1 VRGRIGP
8 WIYSGVLVAIGVAF
22 LIAAQVQNAAADP
35 YRKARECPDATS
47 PGCYQLSPGTIQS
60 VSVSQTRSGER
71 DTAFIDTRGTSVT
84 VVLEP
89 STSEAAHVRT
99 GAAVTVKWYQ
109 GKVTLVE
116 VDGLGVP
123 SIDNPAAQQSD
134 FQFYGIA
141 FLVLGGA
148 STLIPIWVRRRR
160 SQREAALAA
169 GGESSAGMEQSLL
182 PGGELGWVV
191 KPALKIR
198 AVAALALG
206 GGFLVLTT
214 LRFSGDPTR
223 TNIAIAFDAVL
234 LAFGVLG
241 LLIYFRSSK
250 VIATHKQITRVDW
263 LGRSRTYLISDIL
276 HVDRFRSGPN
286 PYLIFAGRDGRQLFR
301 VSGIY
306 WDYERLDQMCGGLGL
321 TLVGDFG
328 DIVGS
333 RGINKRAKAKSNWGA
348 TALAIGAFIAVIA
361 VYVILLVGP
370 TSR

>member
-1 VRGRIGP
+1 VRRIAP

-22 LIAAQVQNAAADP
+22 LIAAQVQNGAADP
-35 YRKARECPDATS
+35 YRRARECPDATS
-47 PGCYQLSPGTIQS
+47 PGCYQLSPGTIRS

-71 DTAFIDTRGTSVT
+71 DTAVIDTRGTSVT

-89 STSEAAHVRT
+89 STSAAAHVRT
-99 GAAVTVKWYQ
+99 GAAVSVKWYQ

-116 VDGLGVP
+116 VDGIGVP

-141 FLVLGGA
+141 TLVLGGA
-148 STLIPIWVRRRR
+148 SALVPIWVRRRR
-160 SQREAALAA
+160 AQREAALAA
-169 GGESSAGMEQSLL
+169 GGESSAGVEQSLL
-182 PGGELGWVV
+182 PDGELGWVV

-206 GGFLVLTT
+206 GGFLALTT
-214 LRFSGDPTR
+214 LRFSADPTR
-223 TNIAIAFDAVL
+223 TELAIALDAVL
-234 LAFGVLG
+234 LAFGVLA
-241 LLIYFRSSK
+241 LLVYFRNSK
-250 VIATHKQITRVDW
+250 VIATHKQITRIDW

-328 DIVGS
+328 DIVAS

-361 VYVILLVGP
+361 VYVMLFVGP

>member
-1 VRGRIGP
+1 MRGRIAP
-8 WIYSGVLVAIGVAF
+8 WIYTGALVAIGVAF
-22 LIAAQVQNAAADP
+22 LIAAQVQNGSADP
-35 YRKARECPDATS
+35 YRRARECPDATS
-47 PGCYQLSPGTIQS
+47 PDCYQLSPGTIRS
-60 VSVSQTRSGER
+60 VSVTQTRSGER
-71 DTAFIDTRGTSVT
+71 DTTVIDTRDTSVT

-89 STSEAAHVRT
+89 SSSEAPHVRT
-99 GAAVTVKWYQ
+99 GATVSVKWYQ

-141 FLVLGGA
+141 TLVLGGGSA
-148 STLIPIWVRRRR
+148 LVQIWVRRRR
-160 SQREAALAA
+160 AQREAATAA
-169 GGESSAGMEQSLL
+169 GGESSAGLAQSLL
-182 PGGELGWVV
+182 PDGELGWVV
-191 KPALKIR
+191 RPALQIR
-198 AVAALALG
+198 AVAALGLG
-206 GGFLVLTT
+206 LGFLALTT
-214 LRFSGDPTR
+214 LRVSGDPTR
-223 TNIAIAFDAVL
+223 TDLAIAFDAVV

-241 LLIYFRSSK
+241 LLAYFRNSK
-250 VIATHKQITRVDW
+250 VVASHKQITRVDW
-263 LGRSRTYLISDIL
+263 LGRSRTYPISDVL

-306 WDYERLDQMCGGLGL
+306 WDYERLDRLCGELGL

-333 RGINKRAKAKSNWGA
+333 RGINKRAKARSNWGA
-348 TALAIGAFIAVIA
+348 TTLAVGALIVGIA
-361 VYVILLVGP
+361 VYVLLLIGP

>member
-1 VRGRIGP
+1 LRGRIAP
-8 WIYSGVLVAIGVAF
+8 WIYSGVLIVIGLAF
-22 LIAAQVQNAAADP
+22 LIVAQVQNGAADP
-35 YRKARECPDATS
+35 YRRAQECPDATS
-47 PGCYQLSPGTIQS
+47 PDCYQLSPGTIRS
-60 VSVSQTRSGER
+60 VSVSQTRQGEK
-71 DTAFIDTRGTSVT
+71 DTTVIDTRNTSVT

-99 GAAVTVKWYQ
+99 GAAVSVKWYQ

-116 VDGLGVP
+116 VDGMGVP

-141 FLVLGGA
+141 TLVLGGA
-148 STLIPIWVRRRR
+148 SALVPIWVRRRR
-160 SQREAALAA
+160 AQPEAALAA
-169 GGESSAGMEQSLL
+169 GGESSAGVEQSLL
-182 PGGELGWVV
+182 PDGELGWVV

-206 GGFLVLTT
+206 GGFLALTT

-223 TNIAIAFDAVL
+223 TNIAIAFDVVL
-234 LAFGVLG
+234 LAFGVLA
-241 LLIYFRSSK
+241 LLVYFRNSK
-250 VIATHKQITRVDW
+250 LIATHRQITRVDW
-263 LGRSRTYLISDIL
+263 RGRSRTYPISDVL

-286 PYLIFAGRDGRQLFR
+286 PYLIFAGSDGRQLFR

-306 WDYERLDQMCGGLGL
+306 WDYERLDQVCGGLGL
-321 TLVGDFG
+321 ILVGDFG

-333 RGINKRAKAKSNWGA
+333 RGINKRAKAKPNRGA
-348 TALAIGAFIAVIA
+348 TAFAIAAFIAVMT

>member
-1 VRGRIGP
+1 VRRIAP

-22 LIAAQVQNAAADP
+22 LIAAQVQNGAADP
-35 YRKARECPDATS
+35 YRRARECPDATS
-47 PGCYQLSPGTIQS
+47 PDCYQVSPGTIRS
-60 VSVSQTRSGER
+60 VSVSQTRHGEE
-71 DTAFIDTRGTSVT
+71 DTTVIDTGGTSVT

-99 GAAVTVKWYQ
+99 GAAVSVKWYQ

-116 VDGLGVP
+116 VDGIGVP

-148 STLIPIWVRRRR
+148 STLVPIWVRRRR
-160 SQREAALAA
+160 AQREAALAA
-169 GGESSAGMEQSLL
+169 DGGSSAGMEQTLL
-182 PGGELGWVV
+182 PDGELGWLV

-206 GGFLVLTT
+206 VGFLALTT
-214 LRFSGDPTR
+214 LRVSGDPTR
-223 TNIAIAFDAVL
+223 TDLAIASDAVL
-234 LAFGVLG
+234 LAFGVLA
-241 LLIYFRSSK
+241 LLAYFRNSK

-263 LGRSRTYLISDIL
+263 HGRSRTYPISDVL

-286 PYLIFAGRDGRQLFR
+286 LYLIFAGRDGRQLFR

-306 WDYERLDQMCGGLGL
+306 WDYERLDQMCGELGL

-333 RGINKRAKAKSNWGA
+333 TGINKRAKAKANWGA
-348 TALAIGAFIAVIA
+348 TVFAIGAFIAVIA